1 MEKEAELIYRML
13 WPYIQEMISQVLEEK
28 SDLKEASAESLAELV
43 CYRVDF
49 TVRDMVKELNEKA
62 RSNEFEELKRLIREN
77 PELAR
82 KASTY
87 VAKRLKRRIKKL
99 IQVEL
104 NRRHELSREVL
115 GVKQG
120 GET

>member
-104 NRRHELSREVL
+104 NRRHELCREVL